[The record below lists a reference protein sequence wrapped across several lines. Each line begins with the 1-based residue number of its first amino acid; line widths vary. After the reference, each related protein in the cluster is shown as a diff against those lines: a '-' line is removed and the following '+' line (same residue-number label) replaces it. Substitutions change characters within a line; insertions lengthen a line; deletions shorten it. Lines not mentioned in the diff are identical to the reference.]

1 MELIDKVRKWTM
13 IDPMQNSRINRFI
26 PFILSQD
33 MLLYF
38 YEGLMEHNKNHMDQS
53 ETFKGVFKQTHYFY
67 LSGRNISYQYKNLNK
82 KFVVKIRPFILT
94 CIFYASNN
102 TKNR

>member
-1 MELIDKVRKWTM
+1 
-13 IDPMQNSRINRFI
+13 MQNFRISRFI

-53 ETFKGVFKQTHYFY
+53 ETFKGVFKQNTLFLPFWKEYI
-67 LSGRNISYQYKNLNK
+67 LSIQ
-82 KFVVKIRPFILT
+82 KFEQKIRCENKAIYINMYFL
-94 CIFYASNN
+94 CI
-102 TKNR
+102 K